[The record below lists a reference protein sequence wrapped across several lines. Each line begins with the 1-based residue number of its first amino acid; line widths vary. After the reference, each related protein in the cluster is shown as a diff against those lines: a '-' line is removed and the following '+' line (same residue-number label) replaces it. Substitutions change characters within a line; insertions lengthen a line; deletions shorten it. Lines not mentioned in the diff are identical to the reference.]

1 MFFPAIALPDFGS
14 AATGGFALIVLAL
27 FVLLVVLSWVL
38 LPWIVV
44 SKLNAL
50 RIQSASATAATIE
63 ELKALGKKIDT
74 TNSNLVLLYESL
86 NRTPEIDFSL
96 EEFTGKSPR
105 NGHPEKRAEREKA
118 PVVVAED
125 EYYFAQEGKTE
136 GPYNET
142 SIRKLVKAGVINVE
156 TPAIK
161 RGESEWQS
169 VRELFPA

>member
-27 FVLLVVLSWVL
+27 FVLLVILSWVL

-50 RIQSASATAATIE
+50 RIQSASATTATIE

-86 NRTPEIDFSL
+86 NRPPEIDFSL
-96 EEFTGKSPR
+96 EEFTGTSRR
-105 NGHPEKRAEREKA
+105 NGRPEKSEKPLEREKA
-118 PVVVAED
+118 PVVIAED
-125 EYYFAQEGKTE
+125 EYFFAQEGKTE
-136 GPYNET
+136 GPYNESFVILISSFLSPGFAKDRPT
-142 SIRKLVKAGVINVE
+142 S
-156 TPAIK
+156 
-161 RGESEWQS
+161 
-169 VRELFPA
+169 